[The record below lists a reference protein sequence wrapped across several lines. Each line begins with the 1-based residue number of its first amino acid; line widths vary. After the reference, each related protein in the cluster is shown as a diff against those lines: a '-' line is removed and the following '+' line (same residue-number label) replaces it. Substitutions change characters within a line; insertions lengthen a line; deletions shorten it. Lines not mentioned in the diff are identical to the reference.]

1 MTSEG
6 KVLNTEVVR
15 VKVHNI
21 AFGGVFI
28 RVSMQLTE
36 LRQELGGFL
45 SPAIIVRED
54 EDGPGKSLRQ
64 ARMEK

>member
-1 MTSEG
+1 MKMTSEG

-15 VKVHNI
+15 VIKVHNN

-28 RVSMQLTE
+28 RVSMRFTE

-45 SPAIIVRED
+45 SPAIIVPED
-54 EDGPGKSLRQ
+54 EDGPGKS
-64 ARMEK
+64 